1 MIGYLISS
9 SLILVILELCDEF
22 EKTIVIKSESLE
34 KRWVE
39 SPDICST
46 LTRDCHVNRQIINL
60 YRLEKQFNFETNS
73 IETRCKYILY
83 NKCLSRLFIDLFP
96 PPVSLSTTKKK
107 VSLWTNIFRNS
118 VYYSNE
124 ILL

>member
-22 EKTIVIKSESLE
+22 KKTIVIKSESLE
-34 KRWVE
+34 KQWVE

-73 IETRCKYILY
+73 IETRCKYIL
-83 NKCLSRLFIDLFP
+83 I
-96 PPVSLSTTKKK
+96 
-107 VSLWTNIFRNS
+107 
-118 VYYSNE
+118 
-124 ILL
+124 